1 MPHFIVTGNYTC
13 DAMKGMVAHPSD
25 REAAVTALI
34 EASGGKVISYYM
46 TTGETD
52 FLLVSEAKDGHDV
65 IAALLVAGASGTVKN
80 LKTVRGFTSAEFTVA
95 QKKAGAIAAT
105 YLPANAGVIITDT

>member
-1 MPHFIVTGNYTC
+1 MPHFIVTGNYTN

-25 REAAVTALI
+25 RQAAVTALI
-34 EASGGKVISYYM
+34 EAAGGKVISYYM

-52 FLLVSEAKDGHDV
+52 FLMISEAKDGHDV
-65 IAALLVAGASGTVKN
+65 IAGLLVAGASGTVTN
-80 LKTVRGFTSAEFTVA
+80 LKTVRGFTSAEFTAA

-105 YLPANAGVIITDT
+105 YLPANSGVLITDT